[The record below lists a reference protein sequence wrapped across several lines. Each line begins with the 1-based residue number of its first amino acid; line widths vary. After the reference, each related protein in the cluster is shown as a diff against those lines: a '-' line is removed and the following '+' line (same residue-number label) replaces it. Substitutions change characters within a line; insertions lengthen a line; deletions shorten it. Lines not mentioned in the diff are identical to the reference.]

1 MIIRKVV
8 RLGVASL
15 LAMTAVT
22 RHVAAQADAAYP
34 NRPVHI
40 VVGFSPGGGND
51 ILARL
56 VGQKLSESL
65 GQPVIIDNKP
75 GAGGIIATDAV
86 AKAVADG
93 HTLMMGPTGSMTI
106 APAIYQKLGYVTLR
120 DFVPISMVA
129 SFPLFL
135 VVNASSPHNS
145 VQEVVAYAKAN
156 PSKSNYA
163 SSSAAFQL
171 TTELFKLR
179 TGAPIEHIGY
189 RGSGDSLVALMA
201 GTVLMAF
208 IDAPPV
214 SSQIKAGQVRALAV
228 TAGSRM
234 AEFPD
239 IPTMAETGIPDMEV
253 KLWSGLFAPARTP
266 PPIVRKLEAEVAR
279 IVRLPDIRAR
289 MRELVVEPEGNTSD
303 EFARIVAAD
312 LERWSAVA
320 MAANIRI
327 EQ

>member
-1 MIIRKVV
+1 
-8 RLGVASL
+8 
-15 LAMTAVT
+15 
-22 RHVAAQADAAYP
+22 
-34 NRPVHI
+34 
-40 VVGFSPGGGND
+40 

-75 GAGGIIATDAV
+75 GAGGIIATDFV
-86 AKAVADG
+86 AKAAPDG

-106 APAIYQKLGYVTLR
+106 APAIYPKLSYVTR
-120 DFVPISMVA
+120 RGFVPVSMVA

-135 VVNASSPHNS
+135 VVNAASPHKS
-145 VQEVVAYAKAN
+145 VEEVVAYAKAN

-171 TTELFKLR
+171 TTELFKLG

-201 GTVLMAF
+201 GTVLIAF
-208 IDAPPV
+208 IDATPV

-228 TAGSRM
+228 TAESRM

-239 IPTMAETGIPDMEV
+239 IPTMAEAGVPDMEV
-253 KLWSGLFAPARTP
+253 RLWSGLFAPARTP
-266 PPIVRKLEAEVAR
+266 PQIVR
-279 IVRLPDIRAR
+279 RLQ
-289 MRELVVEPEGNTSD
+289 EE
-303 EFARIVAAD
+303 
-312 LERWSAVA
+312 
-320 MAANIRI
+320 
-327 EQ
+327 